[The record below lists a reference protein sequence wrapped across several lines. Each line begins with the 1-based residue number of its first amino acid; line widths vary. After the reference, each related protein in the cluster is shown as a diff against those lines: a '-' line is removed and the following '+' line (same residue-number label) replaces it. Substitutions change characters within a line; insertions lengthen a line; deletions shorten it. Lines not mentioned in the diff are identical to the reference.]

1 VTVTVA
7 GDQNVEIS
15 TYTRM
20 PGDETGRAAVIA
32 RIGPTL
38 TYCYSREDVLMR
50 RDAWHAALG
59 RARAVFPA
67 AATAGERFT
76 DGVAAQVLAQPQDTC
91 TVMAYAAA
99 AAPDGRAVVFV
110 RTGALTVACLDVIAV
125 VSLYDGWQRAD
136 LSAAVLWL
144 SHRPIPPTAR

>member
-1 VTVTVA
+1 MIASRYGARVTVTVA

-20 PGDETGRAAVIA
+20 PGDETGRAAVIV

-67 AATAGERFT
+67 ANSGERFT

-91 TVMAYAAA
+91 TVMAHAAA

-110 RTGALTVACLDVIAV
+110 RTGALTVACVDMTAV
-125 VSLYDGWQRAD
+125 MRLYDGWQRAD
-136 LSAAVLWL
+136 LSAA
-144 SHRPIPPTAR
+144 